1 MWKRGQFIYYSLETR
16 AVYELFPGNQGCLLI
31 INYSLETRAVYLLF
45 PGNQGGLLIIP
56 WKPGQFINYSLET
69 RAAMGSGLCLFGTL
83 PIRQSNLEDLVHETP
98 VS

>member
-1 MWKRGQFIYYSLETR
+1 MYYSLE
-16 AVYELFPGNQGCLLI
+16 A
-31 INYSLETRAVYLLF
+31 RAVYLLF